1 MALIIEDGTAKPNA
15 QAYVTSAEVAA
26 YARLYGLAPPTS
38 ADADIMKA
46 MRYLEGYYYERWI
59 GVKRTE
65 EQSLSWPRAY
75 AVRMDGWTVEES
87 EIPKEVKDAV
97 CALALRSRDGDNLI
111 PDLTRGD
118 SVLEE
123 QIGPLR
129 VKYASNAR
137 TIPIYRDIEFI
148 LKPIVRPMGFPTIV
162 RT

>member
-1 MALIIEDGTAKPNA
+1 MALILEDGSAKVDS
-15 QAYVTSAEVAA
+15 QTYVTGQDVAA
-26 YARLYGLAPPTS
+26 YARLYGLAPPVS
-38 ADADIMKA
+38 ADSDIMKA
-46 MRYLEGYYYERWI
+46 MRYLEGAYYSRWI

-65 EQSLSWPRAY
+65 EQALSWPRAY
-75 AVRMDGWTVEES
+75 AVRRDGWTVEES

-97 CALALRSRDGDNLI
+97 CALALRSRNGENLI

-123 QIGPLR
+123 QIGPIR
-129 VKYASNAR
+129 VKYAQNAR

-148 LKPIVRPMGFPTIV
+148 LTPIVTSLGFPRII